1 LPEAPYARAKEV
13 EVTTGERN
21 RAALVDELLQQIGE
35 TVGGKANVSTAFGDA
50 VEREDITVIP
60 VARARFGFGGGGGG
74 GARGS
79 EEGSGGG
86 GGGGVSVSPVGY
98 IELRDGSATFKRISS
113 PVDLVALVAAG
124 SLTALAVKRLLAG

>member
-35 TVGGKANVSTAFGDA
+35 TVGGKANVSTVFGDA
-50 VEREDITVIP
+50 VEREGITVIP

-74 GARGS
+74 GARES

-113 PVDLVALVAAG
+113 PVDLLALVAAG
-124 SLTALAVKRLLAG
+124 SLAALAVKRLLAG

>member
-1 LPEAPYARAKEV
+1 M
-13 EVTTGERN
+13 TTGERN

-35 TVGGKANVSTAFGDA
+35 TVGGKANVSTVFGDA
-50 VEREDITVIP
+50 VERAGITVIP

-74 GARGS
+74 GARES

-113 PVDLVALVAAG
+113 PVDLLALVAAG
-124 SLTALAVKRLLAG
+124 SLVALAVKRLLAG

>member
-1 LPEAPYARAKEV
+1 LAEAPDARAKEV
-13 EVTTGERN
+13 EVSTGERN

-35 TVGGKANVSTAFGDA
+35 TVGGKASVSTVFGDA
-50 VEREDITVIP
+50 VEREGITVIP